1 MKAEDLRTLDGE
13 ELTSR
18 LKGARRE
25 LYELRFK
32 LAVGQLD
39 DHRQIRKVRKDIAK
53 ILTVVH
59 ARRLGEEIMEAPVR
73 VEAEEAQE
81 AATAVATAEPEA
93 AVAEAEAEAEVADEP
108 EAAAEATNE
117 ETPENVETA
126 DEAPAPAPASRRRSR
141 KTAGEQE

>member
-1 MKAEDLRTLDGE
+1 MRGVQSVKAEDLRTLDGE
-13 ELTSR
+13 ELSTR

-39 DHRQIRKVRKDIAK
+39 DHRQIRQVRKDIAR

-59 ARRLGEEIMEAPVR
+59 ARRLGEEIFEVPVEDDELVTAPVA
-73 VEAEEAQE
+73 AE
-81 AATAVATAEPEA
+81 VPVAEP
-93 AVAEAEAEAEVADEP
+93 VAEAPAGAPD
-108 EAAAEATNE
+108 E

-126 DEAPAPAPASRRRSR
+126 EEAPAPRPRARRR
-141 KTAGEQE
+141 TAGGEGND